1 MVGSPHYFETRKIM
15 KIIAISDTHGLHRK
29 LSMSPC
35 DILIFAGDA
44 SISSFSKFTEFN
56 DWLGTLSAKHILFV
70 AGNHDTYLEKIGPA
84 KSKKYFTNAVYL
96 HNCSVNVMGK
106 SFYGSP
112 YSPMFNNWS
121 FMYER
126 GSIELKEIWEQI
138 PENLDY
144 LITHCPPYG
153 ILDRNLQ
160 NLRCGCEILVR
171 EIAKKFP
178 LNSIFGHIHM
188 NGGRVVNSGGISFY
202 NVALLDEQYK
212 MTNEPTIIETE

>member
-1 MVGSPHYFETRKIM
+1 MTR
-15 KIIAISDTHGLHRK
+15 IIAISDTHGLH
-29 LSMSPC
+29 LNLNPISG
-35 DILIFAGDA
+35 DILIHAGDMRITSEA
-44 SISSFSKFTEFN
+44 SLYEMNCWFGSLNF
-56 DWLGTLSAKHILFV
+56 KHVICI
-70 AGNHDTYLEKIGPA
+70 AGNHDTFLEKIGPVT
-84 KSKKYFTNAVYL
+84 SKQLFTNAHYL
-96 HNCSVNVMGK
+96 HNEAIELMGK
-106 SFYGSP
+106 TFYGSP

-126 GSIELKEIWEQI
+126 GSIELKNNWELVPQ
-138 PENLDY
+138 NLDF

-153 ILDRNLQ
+153 ILDRNLHDV
-160 NLRCGCEILVR
+160 RCGCEILQR
-171 EIAKKFP
+171 EITKKSP

>member
-1 MVGSPHYFETRKIM
+1 MIR
-15 KIIAISDTHGLHRK
+15 IIAISDTHGIHRT
-29 LSMSPC
+29 LQPISG
-35 DILIFAGDA
+35 DILIHAGDMTITSLSA
-44 SISSFSKFTEFN
+44 LKEINAWF
-56 DWLGTLSAKHILFV
+56 GTLDFKHVICI
-70 AGNHDTYLEKIGPA
+70 AGNHDTFLEEIGPA
-84 KSKKYFTNAVYL
+84 KSKKLFTNAIYL
-96 HNCSVNVMGK
+96 HNESVNLMGK

-160 NLRCGCEILVR
+160 DLRCGCEILVR

-178 LNSIFGHIHM
+178 LVHIFGHIHM
-188 NGGRVVNSGGISFY
+188 NGGRAISSGGISFY
-202 NVALLDEQYK
+202 NVSVLNEQYK
-212 MTNEPTIIETE
+212 LTNEPTIIEVN